1 MASPASSKYVTAAGR
16 IQTLR
21 EAATDGRL
29 PRKLQDEKQVYY
41 HAALAAYVAAWDAYI
56 NNLVR
61 DFYDTIDNPSS
72 QGFQAIYEIS
82 RRATD
87 RALKRFN
94 SPNWENTRSLL
105 EQYTGYDPPGLG
117 HWVWARRRMVSAQVQ
132 VRLNEILRVRH
143 SFAHG
148 FAMPAYDWTQ
158 SPSGRVR
165 LTSKAIR
172 ETEAFFRNLVN
183 VTDIGMKVH
192 IWLTYGVAS
201 DW

>member
-1 MASPASSKYVTAAGR
+1 MPSPAATTYLTAAGR

-21 EAATDGRL
+21 EAATDRRL
-29 PRKLQDEKQVYY
+29 PPKLQDEKQVYY

-61 DFYDTIDNPSS
+61 DFYDTIENPSS
-72 QGFQAIYEIS
+72 QGFQAIYKIS
-82 RRATD
+82 RRAAD
-87 RALKRFN
+87 RALERFN
-94 SPNWENTRSLL
+94 TPNWGNTRNLL
-105 EQYTGYDPPGLG
+105 EQYTGYDPSGLG
-117 HWVWARRRMVSAQVQ
+117 HWVWARRGMVSAQVQ
-132 VRLNEILRVRH
+132 VRLNEVLRVRH

-165 LTSKAIR
+165 LTSEAIR
-172 ETEAFFRNLVN
+172 DTEAFFRNLVN

-201 DW
+201 KW